1 MHRRKGDIEAVYN
14 KINYRYKFHG
24 TKDTLIICVYALFV
38 HMQIYHRVPTKVFML
53 NTCLLVS
60 SIYVNRVQTTKQRQ
74 DLSMCQ
80 SLTKMRTNRKLQL
93 SLQL

>member
-1 MHRRKGDIEAVYN
+1 MHRGKGDIEAVYI
-14 KINYRYKFHG
+14 KIKYRKKSQD

-38 HMQIYHRVPTKVFML
+38 HIQIYHRVPTKVLML

-80 SLTKMRTNRKLQL
+80 FLIKMRTNRKLQL